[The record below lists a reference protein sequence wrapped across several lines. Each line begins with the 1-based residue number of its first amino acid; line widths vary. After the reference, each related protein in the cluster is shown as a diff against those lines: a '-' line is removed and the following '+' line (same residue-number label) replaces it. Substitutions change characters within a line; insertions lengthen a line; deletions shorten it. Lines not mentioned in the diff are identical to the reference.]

1 MIRIII
7 FLFLILTT
15 SCMQEVVEPIPT
27 KPSNIFSQKET
38 IILDG
43 DEIIF
48 ELEVEGE
55 YCLTLV
61 DVETSQVITREKIV
75 GIKGINKLN
84 IYTKSIESRYL
95 YLVLSSNCRR
105 ELLRTKVIF
114 K

>member
-1 MIRIII
+1 MIRILI

-15 SCMQEVVEPIPT
+15 SCMQEVVDPIPT
-27 KPSNIFSQKET
+27 NTSNIFSQKEN

-48 ELEVEGE
+48 ELEVEGP

-61 DVETSQVITREKIV
+61 DIETNQVVTREKIV

-95 YLVLSSNCRR
+95 YLVLSSNCRK
-105 ELLRTKVIF
+105 ELHRTKVIF

>member
-38 IILDG
+38 IISDG
-43 DEIIF
+43 DEISF
-48 ELEVEGE
+48 ELELEGS
-55 YCLTLV
+55 YCITLE
-61 DVETSQVITREKIV
+61 DIETSQVISREKILGV
-75 GIKGINKLN
+75 KGINKLN

-95 YLVLSSNCRR
+95 YLVLSSNCRK
-105 ELLRTKVIF
+105 ELFRTMVIF
-114 K
+114 